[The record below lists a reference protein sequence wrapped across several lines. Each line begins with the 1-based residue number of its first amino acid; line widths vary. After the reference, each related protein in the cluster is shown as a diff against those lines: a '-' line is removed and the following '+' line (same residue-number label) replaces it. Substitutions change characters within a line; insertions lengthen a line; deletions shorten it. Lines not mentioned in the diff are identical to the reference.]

1 MTHLDELIN
10 QKNALTAK
18 LAMVDQAI
26 ANEAIQKSD
35 LEMLSFQPDNIEKL
49 VGLALH
55 SMSIQELIDMAQI
68 SKNTYYNILR
78 SPENCNLSS
87 ITSLLNVLG
96 KQLYIGPKR

>member
-1 MTHLDELIN
+1 MPNIDELIN
-10 QKNALTAK
+10 QKNELTAK
-18 LAMVDQAI
+18 LAMVNQAI

-35 LEMLSFQPDNIEKL
+35 LEMMSFKPGNIEKL

-55 SMSIQELIDMAQI
+55 SVSIQELIDMAQI